1 MSSALAE
8 RTATLRISVVGA
20 DYITGL
26 GLSQILDRNNSIELL
41 SKATNAEELFKYLDQ
56 EQLDLVL
63 VDASMKIEAVRETC
77 VRLMNLSAPP
87 TVVVMGDLPFDVAES
102 LIFNGVSAIL
112 HLSLLGED
120 LPVALQMIHRGGS
133 LIVSD
138 SAREKLMERS
148 HTLDINH
155 RARYNT
161 LNARERTVCQGIT
174 EGWTNAQLASSMHMS
189 EATIKLLISNI
200 MTKLNVCNRVQ
211 IAVVTIKAG
220 AN

>member
-8 RTATLRISVVGA
+8 KTATLRMSVVGS

-41 SKATNAEELFKYLDQ
+41 SKAADADELFKYMD
-56 EQLDLVL
+56 EEYLDLVL
-63 VDASMKIEAVRETC
+63 VDASTKIEAVRETC
-77 VRLMNLSAPP
+77 GRLMNLSEPP

-120 LPVALQMIHRGGS
+120 LPVALQMIHRGGA

-138 SAREKLMERS
+138 TAREKMMERS
-148 HTLDINH
+148 NTLDINH

-161 LNARERTVCQGIT
+161 LNARERTVSQRVA
-174 EGWTNAQLASSMHMS
+174 EGLTNAQLASSMHMS
-189 EATIKLLISNI
+189 EATIKLLVSNI
-200 MTKLNVCNRVQ
+200 MTKLSVSNRVQ
-211 IAVVTIKAG
+211 IAVVATKAG
-220 AN
+220 VS